1 MSNYSLADDLQARE
15 LEIEEK
21 ELARDC
27 RELECECRE
36 LARDCRELERQCRLQ
51 AEQVATDKQV

>member
-27 RELECECRE
+27 RELE
-36 LARDCRELERQCRLQ
+36 RQCRLQ